1 MPTTDAAAERHA
13 TNSFDRATLLVAL
26 ELSRSRW
33 LVTSLSPGSAKLS
46 NHMVAGDAARAAR
59 SVDALAE
66 QGDTARRH
74 ADRHRG
80 HPGGGLGW
88 VSIHRLLVANG
99 IESHV
104 VEPASIAVPR
114 RHRRTKTDAID
125 GEMLL
130 RTLAAFKRGETRV
143 CSMVVPPTPAEEDR
157 RRLSRERRTLIKEQ
171 VEHGNRIRGLLASQG
186 IRDYRPLRR
195 DCRERLAALHTGDG
209 HPLPPRLTAEI
220 LRELDR
226 LELVRQQLAE
236 VEAARDALLTSQEGK
251 APVKLLLRLTGIGPE
266 FATVLWLEGLFRG
279 FSNRRQLAAYAG
291 LAESVAQRSHRPRAG
306 HLEGGQP
313 QAAHHHD
320 RAGLAVAQVSARV
333 RIEPLVSRACKT
345 IVAAFVGLRSSRS
358 RASC

>member
-1 MPTTDAAAERHA
+1 MGLDP
-13 TNSFDRATLLVAL
+13 S
-26 ELSRSRW
+26 
-33 LVTSLSPGSAKLS
+33 SPGRER
-46 NHMVAGDAARAAR
+46 DREPCRRAR
-59 SVDALAE
+59 L
-66 QGDTARRH
+66 
-74 ADRHRG
+74 DRG
-80 HPGGGLGW
+80 
-88 VSIHRLLVANG
+88 A
-99 IESHV
+99 
-104 VEPASIAVPR
+104 R
-114 RHRRTKTDAID
+114 RHRRTKTDAVD

-157 RRLSRERRTLIKEQ
+157 RRLSRERRTLIKER

-186 IRDYRPLRR
+186 IRLPTAASG
-195 DCRERLAALHTGDG
+195 CRERLATLHTGDG

-291 LAESVAQRSHRPRAG
+291 LAPSPWRRSHRPGAG

-320 RAGLAVAQVSARV
+320 RAGVVVAQVSAGV
-333 RIEPLVSRACKT
+333 RIEPLVSPARA
-345 IVAAFVGLRSSRS
+345 RPSWPHSSDCDRRAGAQAVDRALAVCRS
-358 RASC
+358 R